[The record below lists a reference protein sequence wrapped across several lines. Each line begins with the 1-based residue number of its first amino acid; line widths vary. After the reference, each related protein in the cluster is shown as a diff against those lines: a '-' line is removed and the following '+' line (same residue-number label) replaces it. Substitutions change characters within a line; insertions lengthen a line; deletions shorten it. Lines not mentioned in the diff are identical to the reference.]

1 MMFGKCMYSIRTYRE
16 YHDRKDL
23 NYEDRFKVVC
33 ALDYRS
39 LSKSKTRLNSKT
51 RYYDHTGR

>member
-1 MMFGKCMYSIRTYRE
+1 MFGKCMYSIRTYRE